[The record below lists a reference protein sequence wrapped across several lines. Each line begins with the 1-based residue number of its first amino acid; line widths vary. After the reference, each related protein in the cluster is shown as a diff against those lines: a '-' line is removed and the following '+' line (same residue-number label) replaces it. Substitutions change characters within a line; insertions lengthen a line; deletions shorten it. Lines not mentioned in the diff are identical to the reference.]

1 MIRNAVW
8 MIFLTMSLFP
18 FFGKAKALEPG
29 AEAPKVV
36 ATDQNGGRLD
46 FAEVYAKGPTLV
58 FFYPKA
64 GTPGCTAQA
73 CSLRDAFE
81 SLRAE
86 NLQILGVSRDSPA
99 SQKKFQADYK
109 LPFPLVADEDG
120 KVAEAFGVPGM
131 MGVLPVSKRQSFLV
145 KDGKVVWKA
154 ESAQTARHAEE
165 IQAALDSLE

>member
-1 MIRNAVW
+1 MRNFALAVT
-8 MIFLTMSLFP
+8 LVTMGLFS
-18 FFGKAKALEPG
+18 FAGKVKALEPG
-29 AEAPKVV
+29 AEAPRINAV
-36 ATDQNGGRLD
+36 DQDGERVD

-86 NLQILGVSRDSPA
+86 NLQILGVSRDSA
-99 SQKKFQADYK
+99 GAQKKFQQEQR
-109 LPFPLVADEDG
+109 LPFPLIADEDG

-131 MGVLPVSKRQSFLV
+131 LGVLPVTKRQSFLIQ
-145 KDGKVVWKA
+145 DGKVVWKA
-154 ESAQTARHAEE
+154 GSAQTAQHAAEV
-165 IQAALDSLE
+165 QAALDALK

>member
-1 MIRNAVW
+1 MG
-8 MIFLTMSLFP
+8 LFS
-18 FFGKAKALEPG
+18 FAGKVKALDPG
-29 AEAPKVV
+29 SEAPRISAV
-36 ATDQNGGRLD
+36 DQEGGRVD

-86 NLQILGVSRDSPA
+86 NLQILGVSRDSA
-99 SQKKFQADYK
+99 AAQKKFQQEQR
-109 LPFPLVADEDG
+109 LPFPLIADEDG

-131 MGVLPVSKRQSFLV
+131 MGILPVTKRQSFLIQ
-145 KDGKVVWKA
+145 DGKVVWKA
-154 ESAQTARHAEE
+154 ESAQTGRHAAEV
-165 IQAALDSLE
+165 QAALDALK

>member
-1 MIRNAVW
+1 MRYSALAVA
-8 MIFLTMSLFP
+8 MFTMGLFS
-18 FFGKAKALEPG
+18 FAGKVKALEPG
-29 AEAPKVV
+29 AEAPRIAAV
-36 ATDQNGGRLD
+36 DQDGARVD

-86 NLQILGVSRDSPA
+86 NLQILGVSRDSA
-99 SQKKFQADYK
+99 AAQKTFQK
-109 LPFPLVADEDG
+109 EQRLPFPLIADEDG

-131 MGVLPVSKRQSFLV
+131 LGVLPVTKRQSFLIR
-145 KDGKVVWKA
+145 DGKVVWKA
-154 ESAQTARHAEE
+154 GSAETSRHAAEV
-165 IQAALDSLE
+165 QAALDASR